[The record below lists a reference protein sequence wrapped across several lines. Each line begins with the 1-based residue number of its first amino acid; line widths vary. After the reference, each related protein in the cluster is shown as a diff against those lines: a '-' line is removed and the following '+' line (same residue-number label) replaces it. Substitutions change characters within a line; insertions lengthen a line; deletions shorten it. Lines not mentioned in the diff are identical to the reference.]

1 VAALA
6 AAEEQKKQRL
16 ELVKEGTDFVMAK
29 YRFLT
34 IIESKEIL
42 YYDSSKGVYVPKG
55 DIIIEQEMD
64 KKYGYKLKTADITQI
79 KNYVIRKAYTKRE
92 SFDSNLDIVNL
103 KNGLYN
109 MRTGEFTQHTPDY
122 YSINQKPFPYNPKAR
137 PKYFIHS

>member
-42 YYDSSKGVYVPKG
+42 YYDSSKGVYVPSG
-55 DIIIEQEMD
+55 DIIIIEQEMD

-109 MRTGEFTQHTPDY
+109 MRTGEFTQHPQT
-122 YSINQKPFPYNPKAR
+122 I
-137 PKYFIHS
+137 IL